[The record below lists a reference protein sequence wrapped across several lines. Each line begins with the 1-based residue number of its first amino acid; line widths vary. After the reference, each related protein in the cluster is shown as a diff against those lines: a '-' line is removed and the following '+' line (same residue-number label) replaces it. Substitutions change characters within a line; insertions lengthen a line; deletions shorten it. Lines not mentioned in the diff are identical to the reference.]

1 MDTDLQES
9 SSAVTIPAEEIDFER
24 LFVLPLA
31 DLSEEQAKAL
41 LSKVRE
47 TRIDAASIAKAEGR
61 KHAPRKAIAAKV
73 QWEELKKELSE
84 ALGREITDE
93 ELMAVMKK
101 RGIV

>member
-1 MDTDLQES
+1 MDSTLQES
-9 SSAVTIPAEEIDFER
+9 SSTTTIAVEEIDFEQ
-24 LFVLPLA
+24 LFILPLA
-31 DLSEEQAKAL
+31 DMDEDQAKAL

-73 QWEELKKELSE
+73 QWEAMKKELST

-93 ELMAVMKK
+93 EFMKAMKK
-101 RGIV
+101 SGIV

>member
-1 MDTDLQES
+1 MDTALQES
-9 SSAVTIPAEEIDFER
+9 SSVATIPTEEIDFEK

-31 DLSEEQAKAL
+31 DLDEEQAKAL

-73 QWEELKKELSE
+73 QWEALKKDLSTS
-84 ALGREITDE
+84 LGREVSDE
-93 ELMAVMKK
+93 ELMALLKK
-101 RGIV
+101 KGLA